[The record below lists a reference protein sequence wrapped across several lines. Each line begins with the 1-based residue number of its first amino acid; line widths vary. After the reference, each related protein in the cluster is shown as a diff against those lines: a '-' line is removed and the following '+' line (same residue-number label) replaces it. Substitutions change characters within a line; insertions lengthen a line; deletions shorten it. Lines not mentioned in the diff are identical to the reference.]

1 MQIYPM
7 ILIIYFELVIDNP
20 FERTNFPSA
29 PIIIEKEKRFF
40 VNRII
45 RKERRRQPE
54 NL

>member
-1 MQIYPM
+1 M
-7 ILIIYFELVIDNP
+7 ILIIYFEPVIDDP
-20 FERTNFPSA
+20 FEYINLPPA
-29 PIIIEKEKRFF
+29 PITIKEEERFF